1 MFSCKKSVSEHY
13 FVPRDLSSLEES
25 VWEGCGGLL
34 LTQRTTSTKVSKLLE
49 AVPQYLVRTAASVA
63 CTALTALF

>member
-1 MFSCKKSVSEHY
+1 MNY
-13 FVPRDLSSLEES
+13 FVPRDLSSLEEC

-49 AVPQYLVRTAASVA
+49 AVPQLLVRTPAGVASTV
-63 CTALTALF
+63 LTPLL